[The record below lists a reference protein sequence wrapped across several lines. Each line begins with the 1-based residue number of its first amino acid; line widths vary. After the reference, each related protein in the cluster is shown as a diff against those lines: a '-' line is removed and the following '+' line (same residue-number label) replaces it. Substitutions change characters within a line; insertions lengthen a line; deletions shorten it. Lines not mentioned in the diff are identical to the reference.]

1 MHIAE
6 LWRYPIKSM
15 RGERLQ
21 QATISPQGI
30 PGDREIVVFSQ
41 AGQVL
46 TSRRY
51 PRLLGLQGSIA
62 PDGVPTVNGNP
73 WDSEAARRLADEA
86 TGQKTTLLRIAG
98 TERFDVLPLLVA
110 TDGAIHHLAL
120 DGRRLRPNILIGGV
134 EGLAERDWPGK
145 IIAIGGVRVHAAQ
158 LRQRCVMTTYDP
170 DTLAQDRSVLVRI
183 VRELG
188 GTIALDCSVLV
199 PGTIRVGDAVEI
211 LASSAAPASGR

>member
-15 RGERLQ
+15 RGERLP
-21 QATISPQGI
+21 QAALSPAGI
-30 PGDREIVVFSQ
+30 AGDREIVVFSST
-41 AGQVL
+41 GQVL

-51 PRLLGLQGSIA
+51 PRLLGLQGGIA
-62 PDGVPTVNGNP
+62 PNGVPTVNGNP
-73 WDSEAARRLADEA
+73 WDSAEAGRLADEA
-86 TGQKTTLLRIAG
+86 VGQKTTLLRVAG

-110 TDGAIHHLAL
+110 TDGAIHHLGI
-120 DGRRLRPNILIGGV
+120 DGRRLRPNILIDGV
-134 EGLAERDWPGK
+134 EGLAERSWPGK
-145 IIAIGGVRVHAAQ
+145 IIAIGDVRIHAAQ

-183 VRELG
+183 VRELA

-211 LASSAAPASGR
+211 LASSAAPASG